1 MPSLQLI
8 TGQFFMLAFC
18 RSWIALVSFPS
29 VRGLI
34 VFLPLL
40 KFLIAHS
47 ATLDL
52 RERSFVENCWTP
64 ARISSRYFGS
74 TTLSYSRKVSFT
86 GSRTPA
92 SDIID
97 KSGPLAQR
105 VDASL
110 PM

>member
-1 MPSLQLI
+1 MRLFS
-8 TGQFFMLAFC
+8 
-18 RSWIALVSFPS
+18 RSWIALFSFRR

-34 VFLPLL
+34 VFFPFL

-47 ATLDL
+47 ATLAL
-52 RERSFVENCWTP
+52 RERSLVENCLAP

-74 TTLSYSRKVSFT
+74 TTLSYSRNVSFV

-92 SDIID
+92 SVIMDR
-97 KSGPLAQR
+97 SGPLAQR